1 MAFAFPSCSHRLRIS
16 IRKLD
21 GCVPAALGQP
31 TMKPPT
37 GSGEPCNYGD
47 GSGQTGR
54 SLRPI
59 GLSEYSETRH
69 LRMQSISTSSSNLFL
84 RLTRG
89 CNAMDTEDEEEEL
102 DEVGFAKA
110 VLDVMKKERAEL
122 LKAGLDVDHMIEE
135 IEKVLQEAEDA
146 KARVEDIK
154 RQMLM
159 EMSKSLIKDK
169 SATLSS
175 AEKLDMA
182 VETVRRGETTEDYY
196 KRVKRRGEK
205 PRQDSNDA

>member
-1 MAFAFPSCSHRLRIS
+1 
-16 IRKLD
+16 
-21 GCVPAALGQP
+21 
-31 TMKPPT
+31 
-37 GSGEPCNYGD
+37 
-47 GSGQTGR
+47 
-54 SLRPI
+54 
-59 GLSEYSETRH
+59 
-69 LRMQSISTSSSNLFL
+69 
-84 RLTRG
+84 
-89 CNAMDTEDEEEEL
+89 MDTEDEEEEL